1 MLILSIV
8 THDKKKNL
16 VGRTFIVNFKDL
28 KLRKKKIL
36 LQSERKFSARA
47 RKSYFSRK
55 CTQLL

>member
-8 THDKKKNL
+8 THDKKNL

-28 KLRKKKIL
+28 KLRKKKTS
-36 LQSERKFSARA
+36 LQSEKKFSARA
-47 RKSYFSRK
+47 GKSYFSRK